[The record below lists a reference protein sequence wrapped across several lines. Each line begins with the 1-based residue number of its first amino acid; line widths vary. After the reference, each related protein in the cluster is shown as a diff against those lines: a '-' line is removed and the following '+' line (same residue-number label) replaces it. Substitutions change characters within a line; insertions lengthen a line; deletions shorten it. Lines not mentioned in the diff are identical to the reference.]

1 MNTTT
6 LTAGQI
12 LYSSWGHDQTNINF
26 YQVHR
31 ATEKTAWVIPLPTV
45 KTEDG
50 YMTGTAM
57 PGEADETAPV
67 IQRKIHHYSGHPSIS
82 IEEFESA
89 SPWDGKPKEYSS
101 YA

>member
-1 MNTTT
+1 MNTNT

-12 LYSSWGHDQTNINF
+12 LYSSWGYDQTNINF

-31 ATEKTAWVIPLPTV
+31 ATGKTAWVIPLPTV

-67 IQRKIHHYSGHPSIS
+67 IQRKIHRHRLGLSIR
-82 IEEFESA
+82 IEEYEGA
-89 SPWDGKPKEYSS
+89 SPWDGKPKRFSTYG
-101 YA
+101 